1 MDILINLLS
10 FGLILICL
18 LLGLLVLIQLPKK
31 EAGLG
36 MAFGAG
42 AVDTLLGAGGGSAL
56 TKITKWVGGIFL
68 GLCVLLAWMNNR
80 QHNSSEVSK
89 NIRDAAAKAAVAVP
103 AAPTSAPALNL
114 ALPQTG
120 AAAATNAPAPK

>member
-10 FGLILICL
+10 FGLVLICI

-68 GLCVLLAWMNNR
+68 GLCLLLAWMNNKR
-80 QHNSSEVSK
+80 HNSSGVS
-89 NIRDAAAKAAVAVP
+89 NSVRNAAAAAVVP
-103 AAPTSAPALNL
+103 AAQAPTSAPALNL
-114 ALPQTG
+114 AVPPATTS
-120 AAAATNAPAPK
+120 AATNVTAPK

>member
-1 MDILINLLS
+1 MDILIKLLS
-10 FGLILICL
+10 FGLVLICL

-68 GLCVLLAWMNNR
+68 GLCMLLAWMNNK
-80 QHNSSEVSK
+80 QHNSSEVSR
-89 NIRDAAAKAAVAVP
+89 NIREAASKAPIAAP
-103 AAPTSAPALNL
+103 AASTSAPALNL
-114 ALPQTG
+114 ALPP
-120 AAAATNAPAPK
+120 AATNAPATK